1 MIQQS
6 PLRAI
11 FGFFIGIVTGISLT
25 MGVLPTVLS
34 VVFEINSFETMIV
47 IRGLILPVIIFWAIG
62 GAWLGWQGGAQ
73 TGGLILGL
81 CGAISGLLLSL
92 LAFNGALPLVSVNTL
107 TGLIYGGVGGL
118 ILGRVFPKPTK
129 EAA

>member
-11 FGFFIGIVTGISLT
+11 FGFFIGIVTGVSLT
-25 MGVLPTVLS
+25 TGVLPTVLS
-34 VVFEINSFETMIV
+34 IVFEINSFETMIV

-73 TGGLILGL
+73 TGGLILGV
-81 CGAISGLLLSL
+81 CGMISGLFLSL
-92 LAFNGALPLVSVNTL
+92 LVFNGALLVLVSAL

-118 ILGRVFPKPTK
+118 ILGRVFPKTTN
-129 EAA
+129 ETA

>member
-11 FGFFIGIVTGISLT
+11 FGFFIGIMTGVSLT
-25 MGVLPTVLS
+25 TGVLPTVLS
-34 VVFEINSFETMIV
+34 ILFGINSFETMIV
-47 IRGLILPVIIFWAIG
+47 IRGLILPVVILWAIG
-62 GAWLGWQGGAQ
+62 GAWLGWQGGTQ

-81 CGAISGLLLSL
+81 CGAISGLLISMF
-92 LAFNGALPLVSVNTL
+92 AFDGALLILVSAV

-118 ILGRVFPKPTK
+118 ILGRVFPKAT
-129 EAA
+129 EEIA